1 MEGCQTFSWERN
13 AMQTNLHFTQKFAP
27 AIVAG
32 LDCYDRVIFKGHLPF
47 GSDGHLNAF
56 VDGVLRMRRKDFLPF
71 VEQLSQDLVD
81 GAKKAAADA
90 QAPYQHYEYRCNKE
104 AIVRRILQERPQDDG
119 LVAVLCCK
127 ETCRTVKLAHG
138 QGRPRLYF
146 AKRPQRVLY
155 FYFLD
160 PQFGLMH
167 VRIQTWFSFTIQVY
181 VNGHEWLAR
190 QMLDAKIGFVQ
201 QDNAFTQLDDPQR
214 AQQLADRFPRL
225 RWVKLLDAFARRV
238 TTPLRGVRWL
248 RERAYYWVIDQA
260 EYSTDLLFK
269 NRAELAALFPR
280 LVEHA
285 LLHFSAADILT
296 FLGRRLHP
304 LFDGEVLTVC
314 KKERI
319 PGTRIKHRMKNNW
332 LKMYD
337 KFGLVLR
344 VETVINQPREFR
356 VRRRRMRQG
365 REQMVWCPMN
375 KGVANFY
382 HYHEVAH
389 AANHR
394 YLNALAV
401 VDAPTATHRQL
412 DRLSEPATFHDRRR
426 RGLNLLRGQEQKL
439 FRAVLQGDLCLQGI
453 RNRDVADA
461 LYGRAPKDLTARR
474 RRTVRVSRLLQLLR
488 AHGLIAKIAHSHRYR
503 VTDKGMTVMS
513 AAVYAR
519 HKLLPKELDDA
530 A

>member
-1 MEGCQTFSWERN
+1 VP
-13 AMQTNLHFTQKFAP
+13 TNLHFAQKFAP

-32 LDCYDRVIFKGHLPF
+32 LDCYDRLIFKGHLPF
-47 GSDGHLNAF
+47 GSDGHLNTF
-56 VDGVLRMRRKDFLPF
+56 VDTVLAMRRKDFIPL
-71 VEQLSQDLVD
+71 VEKHAQTLVD
-81 GAKKAAADA
+81 SAKKAAADA
-90 QAPYQHYEYRCNKE
+90 GAPYQHYEYRCNKE
-104 AIVRRILQERPQDDG
+104 ATVRRILLERPHDDG

-155 FYFLD
+155 YYFLD

-167 VRIQTWFSFTIQVY
+167 IRIQTWFPFTIQVY

-190 QMLDAKIGFVQ
+190 QLRAAKVGFVQ
-201 QDNAFTQLDDPQR
+201 QDNAFTQLDAPQR
-214 AQQLADRFPRL
+214 AQELADRLPRL
-225 RWVKLLDAFARRV
+225 PWVKLLNAFARRV
-238 TTPLRGVRWL
+238 NPLLGAKWL
-248 RERAYYWVIDQA
+248 GKAAYYWVIDQA
-260 EYSTDLLFK
+260 EYSSDLLFK

-280 LVEHA
+280 LVDHA

-304 LFDGEVLTVC
+304 RFDGEVLTLC

-344 VETVINQPREFR
+344 IETVINQPREFR
-356 VRRRRMRQG
+356 VRRRRLRQG
-365 REQMVWCPMN
+365 HEQMVWCPMN

-382 HYHEVAH
+382 HYHKVAH

-394 YLNALAV
+394 YLDALAV
-401 VDAPTATHRQL
+401 VHTPSATHRQL
-412 DRLSEPATFHDRRR
+412 DSLSAPATFNGRRRR
-426 RGLNLLRGQEQKL
+426 RGLNLLRGEEQKL
-439 FRAVLQGDLCLQGI
+439 FRAVLQGNLCLNGI
-453 RNRDVADA
+453 RNRDIAEA
-461 LYGRAPKDLTARR
+461 LYGRVPKDLAARR

-488 AHGLIAKIAHSHRYR
+488 AHGLIAKIAYSQRYR
-503 VTDKGMTVMS
+503 VTDKGMNLMS

-519 HKLLPKELDDA
+519 HKLMPKELDPVA
-530 A
+530 